1 VRVEA
6 EFDRFD
12 LDSRVGLSGMLLA
25 HGLALDALLPNLDA
39 LPGMRDEVAR
49 LRGFIDDALD
59 AAGGE
64 ARVPVAT
71 QRIDAHPL
79 GAVYVI
85 LGSRRGAA
93 VLERRLV
100 QSPAGWPMERLAYF
114 TERLPQHAWRELIER
129 LDLVQGAA
137 EADQVVSGAFAAF
150 DAFGTFARAVMD
162 GQAAG
167 RAAQLDQDGAIVT

>member
-1 VRVEA
+1 
-6 EFDRFD
+6 
-12 LDSRVGLSGMLLA
+12 
-25 HGLALDALLPNLDA
+25 
-39 LPGMRDEVAR
+39 
-49 LRGFIDDALD
+49 
-59 AAGGE
+59 
-64 ARVPVAT
+64 
-71 QRIDAHPL
+71 
-79 GAVYVI
+79 
-85 LGSRRGAA
+85 
-93 VLERRLV
+93 
-100 QSPAGWPMERLAYF
+100 MERLAYF